1 VIGRLFKETSDTVH
15 VQVFRYILAGTAAY
29 ALDYSALVVFTEII
43 GLYYLTSAALA
54 FLLGAIASYIMNVT
68 WVFNDRAFK
77 NRRLEFTIFISI
89 SIAGLFL
96 NHYCIKFF
104 TESVNMHYLT
114 SKLISSVLVSAV
126 NFSARKYI
134 LFR

>member
-1 VIGRLFKETSDTVH
+1 MIGKLFRDTAETMP
-15 VQVFRYILAGTAAY
+15 VQVFRYVLAGSAAY
-29 ALDYSALVVFTEII
+29 VLDYSVLIIFTEIAGI
-43 GLYYLTSAALA
+43 HYLTSAAMA

-68 WVFNDRAFK
+68 WVFNDRIFK
-77 NRRLEFTIFISI
+77 NRRLELVIFLSI

-104 TESVNMHYLT
+104 TEGVKMHYLA
-114 SKLISSVLVSAV
+114 SKLIASVLVSAA
-126 NFSARKYI
+126 NFTARKYI

>member
-1 VIGRLFKETSDTVH
+1 MIGRLFKETADTVPI
-15 VQVFRYILAGTAAY
+15 QVFRYVLAGAAAY
-29 ALDYSALVVFTEII
+29 ALDYSALVIFTEVL
-43 GLYYLTSAALA
+43 GLYYLTSAAMA
-54 FLLGAIASYIMNVT
+54 FLSGAIASYVMNVA

-77 NRRLEFTIFISI
+77 NRRLEFTIFLSI
-89 SIAGLFL
+89 GIAGLFL

-114 SKLISSVLVSAV
+114 SKIISSIIVSAA

>member
-1 VIGRLFKETSDTVH
+1 MIGRLFKETADTAPI
-15 VQVFRYILAGTAAY
+15 QIFRYILAGAAAY
-29 ALDYSALVVFTEII
+29 ALDYSALVVFTEIL
-43 GLYYLTSAALA
+43 GLYYLTSAAMA
-54 FLLGAIASYIMNVT
+54 FLLGAIISYILNVT
-68 WVFNDRAFK
+68 WVFSDRVFK
-77 NRRLEFTIFISI
+77 NRRLELSIFLSI
-89 SIAGLFL
+89 GIAGLFL

-114 SKLISSVLVSAV
+114 SKIISSIIVSAA